1 VRSHETHSGLDRHA
15 RPARPAISGPSNEL
29 LSNQVEGRLIAT
41 SGNFFTVADRSA
53 TVGPSALHLRHPAG
67 MDDSARAHT
76 GWDDIPYRRESHL
89 ETSTE
94 ARKRYGVREDLFGE
108 PNMNRIGADDTVQ
121 ALRFASLETHGPG
134 CCG

>member
-15 RPARPAISGPSNEL
+15 RPARPAISGLSNEL

-94 ARKRYGVREDLFGE
+94 AFVNATALIEIYVMR
-108 PNMNRIGADDTVQ
+108 Q
-121 ALRFASLETHGPG
+121 AAGGHRSVL
-134 CCG
+134 